1 MKYLYLL
8 LVINFWACSDENK
21 KTATD
26 VPPGKVRLRVD
37 DKIIN
42 RGDIDEIMLPLTW
55 WVGVTDSEQL
65 YLQGLQRFSNDQRIV
80 YAMRAY
86 IKEAAEQGHY
96 QFFNSTNRLVWED
109 ALLGLSS
116 VGLKEHFN
124 ILQRAISKK
133 ATGKLEDVDFEDED
147 VDLLNLNESVSPE
160 KATLAYIRAHRKS
173 YYYEEIVTKP

>member
-8 LVINFWACSDENK
+8 LAISLWACSSENK
-21 KTATD
+21 KTTTD
-26 VPPGKVRLRVD
+26 LPPGKVKLKVD
-37 DKIIN
+37 DQIIN
-42 RGDIDEIMLPLTW
+42 RGDLDEIMLPLTW

-65 YLQGLQRFSNDQRIV
+65 YLQGLQRFSNDQRVI

-96 QFFNSTNRLVWED
+96 QFFNSMNRLVWED
-109 ALLGLSS
+109 ALSGLSR
-116 VGLKEHFN
+116 VGLNQHFK

-147 VDLLNLNESVSPE
+147 VDLLNLNESVSPG
-160 KATLAYIRAHRKS
+160 KAILAYIQGHRKS